1 MKKILLTAMSV
12 LAMGT
17 LAFSEVK
24 LSGYVRGGAKVVI
37 NDKIAVSD
45 DKVVEENT
53 FDAGTWMGGDYFGGC
68 SRQRLVLDA
77 SFENCGVL
85 MRYQHDRYSD
95 FFSDG
100 ALSWLMGYAA
110 FLDGKIIAEAGKIND
125 RFTWSGGFQDSAF
138 DWWGR
143 GKGAALVVK
152 PIDGLV
158 IEADVTDLFASTIK
172 KGDKDTGKT
181 KFDGDLFQFSA
192 KYGNDS
198 FFLTGGFAP
207 AGYYY
212 GSFGLTAVKGFYA
225 AVELFGETKDGNC
238 YSNGGWA
245 GFTSDKYNDITLYLD
260 YKGIE
265 NTELALVTEA
275 TILDDCTMLKIN
287 PAVGYDLNDFVKF
300 TADVTVNVKASWD
313 EDVLGKKPDTYATIT
328 PGVTFKASKAA
339 SATVWATI
347 STDKDQESSKAG
359 VGVKLSY

>member
-24 LSGYVRGGAKVVI
+24 LSGYVRGGA
-37 NDKIAVSD
+37 AVAFKDASVD
-45 DKVVEENT
+45 ESI
-53 FDAGTWMGGDYFGGC
+53 FDANTWMGGDYFGGG

-85 MRYQHDRYSD
+85 MRYQHDGYSD

-100 ALSWLMGYAA
+100 ALSWLMGYAS
-110 FLDGKIIAEAGKIND
+110 FLDGKLIAEVGKIND

-143 GKGAALVVK
+143 GAGTAIAVK

-158 IEADVTDLFASTIK
+158 IEADVTDLFTSTIK
-172 KGDKDTGKT
+172 EGNKDTGKT

-198 FFLTGGFAP
+198 FFVTGGFAP

-212 GSFGLTAVKGFYA
+212 GSFGLTSVKDLYA
-225 AVELFGETKDGNC
+225 TVELFGETKDATG
-238 YSNGGWA
+238 YS
-245 GFTSDKYNDITLYLD
+245 SDDSAYNDITLYLD
-260 YKGIE
+260 YTGIDS
-265 NTELALVTEA
+265 TELALVAEA
-275 TILDDCTMLKIN
+275 TILDDCTMLKLN

-300 TADVTVNVKASWD
+300 TADVTVKVPASWD
-313 EDVLGKKPDTYATIT
+313 EDVLGEKPDTYATIT